1 MSYKIAPSILAAD
14 YANFASELA
23 RIDASGA
30 EYVHIDIMDGHFVP
44 NLTFGAGLIKALR
57 PHSKLFFDAHLM
69 VTNPEDYVET
79 LKEAGVEMLTFHI
92 ETVTHAHRLV
102 ERIKSA
108 GMQAGIVLNPGTSLS
123 LIDEILPFVDMVL
136 LMSVNPGFGG
146 QKFIP
151 ASVEKIRRLKQMITE
166 RSLKT
171 LIQVDGGVGID
182 NGAIVIE
189 AGADVLVAGSAVFGA
204 PNRKEAIAKIRG

>member
-1 MSYKIAPSILAAD
+1 MVKIAPSLLAAD
-14 YANFASELA
+14 FSQLQDEVRSIEEA
-23 RIDASGA
+23 GA
-30 EYVHIDIMDGHFVP
+30 DWLHLDIMDGHFVP

-69 VTNPEDYVET
+69 VTNPEDYVEP

-102 ERIKSA
+102 EQIKSA

-123 LIDEILPFVDMVL
+123 LIDDILPCIDMVL

-151 ASVEKIRRLKQMITE
+151 ASVEKVRRLKQMIIE
-166 RSLKT
+166 RNLQT
-171 LIQVDGGVGID
+171 LIQVDGGVGAE
-182 NGAIVIE
+182 NGAVVIE

>member
-1 MSYKIAPSILAAD
+1 
-14 YANFASELA
+14 
-23 RIDASGA
+23 
-30 EYVHIDIMDGHFVP
+30 
-44 NLTFGAGLIKALR
+44 
-57 PHSKLFFDAHLM
+57 
-69 VTNPEDYVET
+69 YVEP

-102 ERIKSA
+102 EQIKNA

-123 LIDEILPFVDMVL
+123 LIDEILPCIDMVL

-151 ASVEKIRRLKQMITE
+151 ASVEKVRRLKQMIIE
-166 RSLKT
+166 RNLQT
-171 LIQVDGGVGID
+171 LIQVDGGVGAE
-182 NGAIVIE
+182 NGAVVIE

>member
-1 MSYKIAPSILAAD
+1 MVKIAPSLLAAD
-14 YANFASELA
+14 FSQLQDEVRSIEEA
-23 RIDASGA
+23 GA
-30 EYVHIDIMDGHFVP
+30 DWLHLDIMDGHFVP

-69 VTNPEDYVET
+69 VTNPEDYVEP

-102 ERIKSA
+102 EQIKSA

-123 LIDEILPFVDMVL
+123 LIDEILPCIDMVL

-151 ASVEKIRRLKQMITE
+151 ASVEKVRRLKQMIIE
-166 RSLKT
+166 RNLQT
-171 LIQVDGGVGID
+171 LIQVDGGVGAE
-182 NGAIVIE
+182 NGAVVIE
-189 AGADVLVAGSAVFGA
+189 AGADVLVAGNAVFSSEN
-204 PNRKEAIAKIRG
+204 PEKTIELLKI

>member
-1 MSYKIAPSILAAD
+1 MVKIAPSLLAAD
-14 YANFASELA
+14 FSQLQDEVRSIEEA
-23 RIDASGA
+23 GA
-30 EYVHIDIMDGHFVP
+30 DWLHLDIMDGHFVP

-69 VTNPEDYVET
+69 VTNPEDYVEP

-102 ERIKSA
+102 EQIKSA

-123 LIDEILPFVDMVL
+123 LIDEILPCIDMVL

-151 ASVEKIRRLKQMITE
+151 ASVEKVRRLMVFIVKQH
-166 RSLKT
+166 
-171 LIQVDGGVGID
+171 
-182 NGAIVIE
+182 
-189 AGADVLVAGSAVFGA
+189 
-204 PNRKEAIAKIRG
+204 

>member
-1 MSYKIAPSILAAD
+1 MVKIAPSLLAAD
-14 YANFASELA
+14 FSQLQDEVRSIEEA
-23 RIDASGA
+23 GA
-30 EYVHIDIMDGHFVP
+30 DWLHLDIMDGHFVP

-69 VTNPEDYVET
+69 VTNPEDYVEP

-102 ERIKSA
+102 EQIKNA

-123 LIDEILPFVDMVL
+123 LIDEILPCIDMVL

-151 ASVEKIRRLKQMITE
+151 ASVEKVRRLKQMIIE
-166 RSLKT
+166 RNLQT
-171 LIQVDGGVGID
+171 LIQVDGGVGAE
-182 NGAIVIE
+182 NGAVVIE
-189 AGADVLVAGSAVFGA
+189 AGADVLVAGSAVFGT

>member
-1 MSYKIAPSILAAD
+1 MVKIAPSLLAAD
-14 YANFASELA
+14 FSQLKDEVRSIEEA
-23 RIDASGA
+23 GA
-30 EYVHIDIMDGHFVP
+30 DWLHLDIMDGHFVP

-69 VTNPEDYVET
+69 VTNPEDYVEP

-92 ETVTHAHRLV
+92 ETVTHAHLLV
-102 ERIKSA
+102 EQIKSA

>member
-1 MSYKIAPSILAAD
+1 MVKIAPSLLAAD
-14 YANFASELA
+14 FSQLQDEVRSIEEA
-23 RIDASGA
+23 GA
-30 EYVHIDIMDGHFVP
+30 DWLHLDIMDGHFVP

-69 VTNPEDYVET
+69 VTNPEDYVES

-102 ERIKSA
+102 EQIKSA

-123 LIDEILPFVDMVL
+123 LIDEILPCIDMVL

-151 ASVEKIRRLKQMITE
+151 ASVEKVRRLKQMIIE
-166 RSLKT
+166 RNLQT
-171 LIQVDGGVGID
+171 LIQVDGGVGAE
-182 NGAIVIE
+182 NGAVVIE

>member
-1 MSYKIAPSILAAD
+1 MVKIAPSLLAAD
-14 YANFASELA
+14 FSQLKDEVRSIEEA
-23 RIDASGA
+23 GA
-30 EYVHIDIMDGHFVP
+30 DWLHLDIMDGHFVP

-69 VTNPEDYVET
+69 VTNPEDYVEP

-102 ERIKSA
+102 EQIKSA

>member
-1 MSYKIAPSILAAD
+1 MVKIAPSLLAAD
-14 YANFASELA
+14 FSQLQDEVRSIEEA
-23 RIDASGA
+23 GA
-30 EYVHIDIMDGHFVP
+30 DWLHLDIMDGHFVP

-69 VTNPEDYVET
+69 VTNPEDYVEP

-102 ERIKSA
+102 EQIKSA

-123 LIDEILPFVDMVL
+123 LIDEILPCIDMVL

-151 ASVEKIRRLKQMITE
+151 ASVEKVRRLKQMIIE
-166 RSLKT
+166 RNLQT
-171 LIQVDGGVGID
+171 LIQVDGGVGAE
-182 NGAIVIE
+182 NGAVVIE

>member
-1 MSYKIAPSILAAD
+1 MVKIAPSLLAAD
-14 YANFASELA
+14 FSQLQDEVRSIEEA
-23 RIDASGA
+23 GA
-30 EYVHIDIMDGHFVP
+30 DWLHLDIMDGHFVP
-44 NLTFGAGLIKALR
+44 NLTFGAGLIKTLR

-69 VTNPEDYVET
+69 VTNPEDYVEP

-102 ERIKSA
+102 EQIKSA

-123 LIDEILPFVDMVL
+123 LIDEILPCIDMVL

-151 ASVEKIRRLKQMITE
+151 ASVEKVRRLKQMIIE
-166 RSLKT
+166 RNLQT
-171 LIQVDGGVGID
+171 LIQVDGGVGAE
-182 NGAIVIE
+182 NGAVVIE

>member
-1 MSYKIAPSILAAD
+1 MVKIAPSLLAAD
-14 YANFASELA
+14 FSQLQDEVRSIEEA
-23 RIDASGA
+23 GA
-30 EYVHIDIMDGHFVP
+30 DWLHLDIMDGHFVP

-69 VTNPEDYVET
+69 VTNPEDYVEP

-102 ERIKSA
+102 EQIKNA

-123 LIDEILPFVDMVL
+123 LIDEILPCIDMVL

-151 ASVEKIRRLKQMITE
+151 ASVEKVRRLKQMIIE
-166 RSLKT
+166 RNLQT
-171 LIQVDGGVGID
+171 LIQVDGGVGAE
-182 NGAIVIE
+182 NGAVVIE

>member
-1 MSYKIAPSILAAD
+1 MVKIAPSLLAAD
-14 YANFASELA
+14 FSQLQDEVRSIEEA
-23 RIDASGA
+23 GA
-30 EYVHIDIMDGHFVP
+30 DWLHLDIMDGHFVP

-69 VTNPEDYVET
+69 VTNPEDYVEP

-102 ERIKSA
+102 EQIKSA

-123 LIDEILPFVDMVL
+123 LIDEILPCIDMVL

-151 ASVEKIRRLKQMITE
+151 ASVEKVRRLKQMIIE
-166 RSLKT
+166 RNLQT
-171 LIQVDGGVGID
+171 LIQVDGGVGAE
-182 NGAIVIE
+182 NGAVVIE
-189 AGADVLVAGSAVFGA
+189 AGADVLVAGSAVLGA

>member
-1 MSYKIAPSILAAD
+1 MVKIAPSLLAAD
-14 YANFASELA
+14 FSQLQDEVRSIEEA
-23 RIDASGA
+23 GA
-30 EYVHIDIMDGHFVP
+30 DWLHLDIMDGHFVP

-69 VTNPEDYVET
+69 VTNPEDYVEP

-102 ERIKSA
+102 EQIKSA

-123 LIDEILPFVDMVL
+123 LIDEILPCIDMVL

-151 ASVEKIRRLKQMITE
+151 ASVEKVRRLKQMIIE
-166 RSLKT
+166 RNLQT
-171 LIQVDGGVGID
+171 LIQVDGGVGAE
-182 NGAIVIE
+182 NGAVVIE

-204 PNRKEAIAKIRG
+204 PNRKEAIAIIRG

>member
-1 MSYKIAPSILAAD
+1 MVKIAPSLLAAD
-14 YANFASELA
+14 FSQLKDEVRSIEEA
-23 RIDASGA
+23 GA
-30 EYVHIDIMDGHFVP
+30 DWLHLDIMDGHFVP

-69 VTNPEDYVET
+69 VTNPEDYVEP

-102 ERIKSA
+102 EQIKSA

-151 ASVEKIRRLKQMITE
+151 ASVEKIRRLNQMITA
-166 RSLKT
+166 RSLKN

>member
-1 MSYKIAPSILAAD
+1 MVKIAPSLLAAD
-14 YANFASELA
+14 FSQLKDEVRSIEEA
-23 RIDASGA
+23 GA
-30 EYVHIDIMDGHFVP
+30 DWLHLDIMDGHFVP

-69 VTNPEDYVET
+69 VTNPEDYVEP

-102 ERIKSA
+102 EQIKSA

-123 LIDEILPFVDMVL
+123 LIDEILSFVDMVL

>member
-1 MSYKIAPSILAAD
+1 MVKIAPSLLAAD
-14 YANFASELA
+14 FSQLQDEVRSIEEA
-23 RIDASGA
+23 GA
-30 EYVHIDIMDGHFVP
+30 DWLHLDIMDGHFVP

-69 VTNPEDYVET
+69 VTNPEDYVEP
-79 LKEAGVEMLTFHI
+79 LKESGVEMLTFHI

-102 ERIKSA
+102 EQIKSA

-123 LIDEILPFVDMVL
+123 LIDEILPCIDMVL

-146 QKFIP
+146 QKLIP
-151 ASVEKIRRLKQMITE
+151 ASVEKVRRLKQMIIE
-166 RSLKT
+166 RNLQT
-171 LIQVDGGVGID
+171 LIQVDGGVGAE
-182 NGAIVIE
+182 NGAVVIE

>member
-1 MSYKIAPSILAAD
+1 MVKIAPSLLAAD
-14 YANFASELA
+14 FSQLKDEVRSIEEA
-23 RIDASGA
+23 GA
-30 EYVHIDIMDGHFVP
+30 DWLHLDIMDGHFVP

-69 VTNPEDYVET
+69 VTNPEDYVEP

-102 ERIKSA
+102 EQIKSA

-151 ASVEKIRRLKQMITE
+151 ASVEKIRRLKQMITA
-166 RSLKT
+166 RSLKN

>member
-1 MSYKIAPSILAAD
+1 MVKIAPSLLAAD
-14 YANFASELA
+14 FSQLQDEVRSIEEA
-23 RIDASGA
+23 GA
-30 EYVHIDIMDGHFVP
+30 DWLHLDIMDGHFVP

-69 VTNPEDYVET
+69 VTNPEDYVEP

-102 ERIKSA
+102 EQIKSA

-123 LIDEILPFVDMVL
+123 LIDEILPCIDMVL

-151 ASVEKIRRLKQMITE
+151 ASVEKVRRLKQMIIE
-166 RSLKT
+166 RNLQT
-171 LIQVDGGVGID
+171 LIQVDGGVGAE
-182 NGAIVIE
+182 NGAVVIE
-189 AGADVLVAGSAVFGA
+189 AGADVLVAGSAVFGT